1 MKINKQLLTPNRFSR
16 PQTPLKEVKKV
27 AIHYVAN
34 PMSTAQNNRDYFNNL
49 RVGVR
54 NKFGKLM
61 FVSAHYVVGLQG
73 EIINC
78 IPENEISYCTNSA
91 NTYSISI
98 ETCHPTADGH
108 FNAATYKSLVEL
120 TADICE
126 RYKLNPLTDVIRH
139 YDVTGKACPLWYVS
153 HPDEWEQ
160 FKRDVAKFIQGEQ
173 LPDKNVLYRVQV
185 GSFRKLQYAE
195 NYLNEVQ
202 KDYPDSFIQR
212 DCVNGQVCY
221 RVQVGAFSKR
231 KYAENYLRE
240 VKKDY
245 PQSFIQK
252 MMV

>member
-1 MKINKQLLTPNRFSR
+1 MRLQINKQLLTPNRFSR

-27 AIHYVAN
+27 VIHYVAN
-34 PMSTAQNNRDYFNNL
+34 PMSTAQNNRDYFENAVHHH
-49 RVGVR
+49 RY
-54 NKFGKLM
+54 
-61 FVSAHYVVGLQG
+61 VSAHYVNGLQG
-73 EIINC
+73 EIIQC
-78 IPENEISYCTNSA
+78 VPESEIAYCSNSA

-98 ETCHPTADGH
+98 ENCHPTADGH

-160 FKRDVAKFIQGEQ
+160 FKRDVAKFIQGEP

-195 NYLNEVQ
+195 NYLNEV
-202 KDYPDSFIQR
+202 KRDYPDSFIQR
-212 DCVNGQVCY
+212 V
-221 RVQVGAFSKR
+221 
-231 KYAENYLRE
+231 E
-240 VKKDY
+240 V
-245 PQSFIQK
+245 
-252 MMV
+252 